1 MTDDLHDQVAGYAMD
16 ALTPDER
23 AAFEA
28 HLAQCADCRDELDG
42 LRETLAD
49 WGSDFAVEPP
59 ETLRAAVLDAVAQ
72 LPAPSAQAAKE
83 PPITDTRPATDDPPA
98 TDTQPATVT
107 ALPARDRSGWERWR
121 VLVAAALAV
130 VAVIGISVWQPWA
143 PRAITAADVLAA
155 PDAVR
160 ATSSAPGGGSAT
172 LVRSNSLGRA
182 VLITQGMAPAQ
193 AGTVHQAWLMHP
205 SGGPTSAG
213 LMADAPDQTMLLE
226 GDARDATGAGIS
238 VEPPGGS
245 TEPTTVI
252 IEIGL

>member
-1 MTDDLHDQVAGYAMD
+1 MTVMTDDLHDQVAGYAMD

-83 PPITDTRPATDDPPA
+83 PPI

-252 IEIGL
+252 VEIGL